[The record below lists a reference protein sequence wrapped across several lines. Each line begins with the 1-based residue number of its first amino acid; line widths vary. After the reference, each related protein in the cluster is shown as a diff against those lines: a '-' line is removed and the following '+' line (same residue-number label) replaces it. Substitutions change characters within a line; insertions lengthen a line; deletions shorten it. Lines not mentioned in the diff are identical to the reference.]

1 MCRVQA
7 ASARADTAT
16 VLADGG
22 EPEKRHKKSKKSK
35 HKSKERHTKEELDE
49 EAD

>member
-7 ASARADTAT
+7 ASALADTAT

-22 EPEKRHKKSKKSK
+22 EPEKRHKKSK
-35 HKSKERHTKEELDE
+35 HKLKERHTKEESDE